1 MEHTNCYCHN
11 DVLLWNV
18 KCCCGSVWCFVNLYV
33 YTCTM
38 FIHYCA
44 MWTIVFD
51 YSLLCQAWIMAYYY
65 YFFADNS
72 SHAKRKKF
80 RKQSIGLSLVEDV
93 DERREKMRQKRR
105 LRRAYS
111 KVRHTTY
118 RLMNSRKNGVMYNIT
133 LNDWQ
138 VTTEVW

>member
-1 MEHTNCYCHN
+1 MTTPCCARL
-11 DVLLWNV
+11 VLWH
-18 KCCCGSVWCFVNLYV
+18 F
-33 YTCTM
+33 TT
-38 FIHYCA
+38 
-44 MWTIVFD
+44 T
-51 YSLLCQAWIMAYYY
+51 
-65 YFFADNS
+65 FFADNS

-118 RLMNSRKNGVMYNIT
+118 RLMNSRENSAMYNVT
-133 LNDWQ
+133 LND
-138 VTTEVW
+138 